1 MSFDKFKEFVENGDL
16 VIVYL
21 GFDRMHTITAKSGD
35 VFQTK
40 YGALKHSDIIGS
52 RYGSRVQ
59 CAKGYT
65 YVLHPTPELWTDNLP
80 HRTQILYSTDISMV
94 TMQLDLKPGSVVVE
108 SGTGSGSLAHAIIR
122 TIAPTGHLYTFEF
135 HEQRAK
141 VAKKEFEDH
150 HISQY
155 VTVTQKDVCEDGF
168 GLAHIADAVFLDLPK
183 PWEAV
188 ESAKQAMKKEG
199 GRLCSF
205 SPCIEQVQRTCE
217 ELAKHSFVELKTMEC
232 LVRNFDVRT
241 INLPI
246 ANLGPSEKGDSNGSE
261 PSEKQ
266 AKLGSVNEEC
276 VNDSALS
283 DIKED
288 TEETAEM
295 DIDNQESGADNSDG
309 ETTEKMDS
317 DNKGKSTRRDFDLI
331 GKKQD
336 RNFFFK
342 TAAPKQR
349 MPGHTGFLTFATLY
363 PS

>member
-1 MSFDKFKEFVENGDL
+1 MREAFSLQKLLTFFNKKYWRISDINVSNFKETLTNN
-16 VIVYL
+16 IVSFEQP
-21 GFDRMHTITAKSGD
+21 GPRPSTIHN
-35 VFQTK
+35 F
-40 YGALKHSDIIGS
+40 
-52 RYGSRVQ
+52 
-59 CAKGYT
+59 
-65 YVLHPTPELWTDNLP
+65 
-80 HRTQILYSTDISMV
+80 YS
-94 TMQLDLKPGSVVVE
+94 L
-108 SGTGSGSLAHAIIR
+108 
-122 TIAPTGHLYTFEF
+122 
-135 HEQRAK
+135 
-141 VAKKEFEDH
+141 
-150 HISQY
+150 
-155 VTVTQKDVCEDGF
+155 
-168 GLAHIADAVFLDLPK
+168 
-183 PWEAV
+183 
-188 ESAKQAMKKEG
+188 G

-217 ELAKHSFVELKTMEC
+217 ELAKHSFVELRTMEC

-266 AKLGSVNEEC
+266 AKLGSLNEEC

-283 DIKED
+283 SIKD
-288 TEETAEM
+288 GTEETAEM
-295 DIDNQESGADNSDG
+295 DIDDQESDADNSDG
-309 ETTEKMDS
+309 ETKEKMHT

-349 MPGHTGFLTFATLY
+349 IPGHTGFLTFATLY